1 MKKSLSKR
9 KPGML
14 RAWRTLLTRDSI
26 LLWRNGH
33 VLVTAILMAVMIT
46 LTLLL
51 PERIAGK
58 PKELI
63 LDQLAGSPLQAAYAA
78 QPKLR
83 FAADEAGLRA
93 SLADDPGL
101 TGIIL
106 RGTLEQP
113 QATILAGAHIP
124 DSALALLE
132 ASIDELLRRTRA
144 TPAPAAT
151 AELAETSAATA
162 ANTTAT
168 SAATGPATMPTV
180 HYLEAQRPEPP
191 LYLRGLPVFLIFEA
205 GILGFLL
212 VAVFVFQEKQ
222 EGTLRAFLV
231 TPAKRSAY
239 LLSKLAAFTLLSL
252 LYGAGVLAAGLL
264 RGVQPNLAGILLT
277 LTAAAASLTLLGL
290 GFATFFDNLSQWFF
304 PGLGVLVLNMAPFL
318 SNVNP
323 VFQPFWLSLAPSWPF
338 LKLAEHFLQP
348 TGQLPGLP
356 LVLAA
361 CWLAGSA
368 VFCALTLRFKLLK
381 GAA

>member
-1 MKKSLSKR
+1 MKKSLRSAR
-9 KPGML
+9 PP
-14 RAWRTLLTRDSI
+14 RSRQPVFTLLERDSI

-33 VLVTAILMAVMIT
+33 VLVTAILMVVMMT

-58 PKELI
+58 PKELV
-63 LDQLAGSPLQAAYAA
+63 LDQLTGSPLQSAYAA
-78 QPKLR
+78 QAKLR
-83 FAADEAGLRA
+83 FASDEAGLRA

-113 QATILAGAHIP
+113 QATILAGAHLP

-132 ASIDELLRRTRA
+132 ASIDELLRRTRN
-144 TPAPAAT
+144 
-151 AELAETSAATA
+151 SAAADTTA
-162 ANTTAT
+162 VSAT
-168 SAATGPATMPTV
+168 SAQGTMPAV

-239 LLSKLAAFTLLSL
+239 LLSKLATFTLLSL

-318 SNVNP
+318 GSVNP

-348 TGQLPGLP
+348 GGQLPILP
-356 LVLAA
+356 LILAA
-361 CWLAGSA
+361 SWLAGSA
-368 VFCALTLRFKLLK
+368 IFCTLALRFKLLK